1 MTEIVQSPVSV
12 VESMTAN
19 AEGSPQQMPV
29 PQPAETASA
38 VLSTPEDGNS
48 TTEDVEGTL
57 YLHHSSCYELG
68 TMSMRFKVLS
78 ELAARFCIILTR
90 GEGTIHAT
98 LLNAA
103 KLCCNP
109 EESGVARLALYLHK
123 AACSRSQE
131 RLLGQDATVWVQ
143 ARREWAEIFESI
155 FREVYVEEECISFH
169 VVNVR
174 TKDAGEN

>member
-48 TTEDVEGTL
+48 TTADVEGKP
-57 YLHHSSCYELG
+57 YLHRSYVHELG
-68 TMSMRFKVLS
+68 SMSMRFKVLS
-78 ELAARFCIILTR
+78 ELAARFCIILTQ
-90 GEGTIHAT
+90 GEGTIHAA

-103 KLCCNP
+103 KLCCDP
-109 EESGVARLALYLHK
+109 EESGIARLALYLHK

-131 RLLGQDATVWVQ
+131 RLLGQDAIVCVQ
-143 ARREWAEIFESI
+143 VRREWAEIFESI
-155 FREVYVEEECISFH
+155 FREVYVGEECISFD
-169 VVNVR
+169 VVDNCKEG
-174 TKDAGEN
+174 TEEN